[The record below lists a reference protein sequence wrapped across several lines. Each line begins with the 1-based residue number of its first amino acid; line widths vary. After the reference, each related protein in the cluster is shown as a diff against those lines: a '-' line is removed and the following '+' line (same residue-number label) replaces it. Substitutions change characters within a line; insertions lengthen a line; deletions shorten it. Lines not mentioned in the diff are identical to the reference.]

1 MERDKK
7 MNHLDKYNAAFVEA
21 LGVMEDELPELEYQS
36 TDKWDSVGHMQLMAL
51 LEDSFDIFF
60 ETDDII
66 DFSSYRKGKE
76 ILIKYHIVIE

>member
-1 MERDKK
+1 MDC
-7 MNHLDKYNAAFVEA
+7 LAKYNAAFFEA
-21 LGVMEDELPELEYQS
+21 LGVTEDELLELEYQS

-66 DFSSYRKGKE
+66 DFSSYKKGKE
-76 ILIKYHIVIE
+76 ILVKYHVVIE